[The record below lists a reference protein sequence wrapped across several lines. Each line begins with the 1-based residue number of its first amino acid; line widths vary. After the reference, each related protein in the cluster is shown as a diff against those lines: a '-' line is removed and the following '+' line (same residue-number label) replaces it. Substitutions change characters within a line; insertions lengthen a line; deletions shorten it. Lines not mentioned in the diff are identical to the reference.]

1 MHPRMRKPR
10 PELTLARQ
18 LVEEVDGMATTA
30 TPQVTSIGSMLGVV
44 RRWQA
49 GDYERAVATLG
60 RRLPVGWDPTAE
72 RGSAGYDLVLATPRT
87 LTALSWFL
95 VEQRPQV
102 AEAINGAHGQASA
115 AVAVEFAVAVG
126 AHAPTFVD
134 HGYDSAGQPWLHTHL
149 VYGGLAAT
157 DAGFRPL
164 PAVLVAEQA
173 SRHIWGYQLLLRRAV
188 NELVRDLDLGWALP
202 AADGSCEVTGL
213 PARVLQ
219 AVEEPCRPLSE
230 IDACGRE

>member
-1 MHPRMRKPR
+1 
-10 PELTLARQ
+10 
-18 LVEEVDGMATTA
+18 MATTA
-30 TPQVTSIGSMLGVV
+30 PPHMTPTGSTLAVV

-49 GDYERAVATLG
+49 GDYERAVATVG

-72 RGSAGYDLVLATPRT
+72 RGSVGFDLVVATPRT

-95 VEQRPQV
+95 VEQRSQV

-115 AVAVEFAVAVG
+115 AVAVELAVALG

-149 VYGGLAAT
+149 VYGALTAT

-164 PAVLVAEQA
+164 PTPLVAEQA

-188 NELVRDLDLGWALP
+188 NDLVRELDLGWALP
-202 AADGSCEVTGL
+202 ATDGSCEVNGL

-219 AVEEPCRPLSE
+219 AVEQPCRPLGE
-230 IDACGRE
+230 IDSCGLE